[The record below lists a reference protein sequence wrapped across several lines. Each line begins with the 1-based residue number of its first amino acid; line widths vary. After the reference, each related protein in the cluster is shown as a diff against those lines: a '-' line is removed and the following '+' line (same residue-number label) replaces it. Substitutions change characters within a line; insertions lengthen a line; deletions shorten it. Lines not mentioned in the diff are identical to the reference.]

1 MASILSCSI
10 NLSKI
15 DKSKIVLGKDGI
27 TKYFNFDIIVNDDFD
42 KYNNNVQITDKQTK
56 EQREAKEKKNFLG
69 NGRVV
74 WSSQGKVEK
83 KETPAPAQTKEEF
96 RVADDPDGDDLP
108 FLYVFFHHH

>member
-42 KYNNNVQITDKQTK
+42 KYQNNVQITDKQSK

-74 WSSQGKVEK
+74 WSNAGKSEK
-83 KETPAPAQTKEEF
+83 KDTPPAQQEQNTPPAE
-96 RVADDPDGDDLP
+96 VGLP
-108 FLYVFFHHH
+108 F